1 MSTTLTTT
9 NGRRNRLRLV
19 VLAVTAALL
28 LVVFGAQALSSMA
41 ANSRPTIPTST
52 VVENASGVRFLRA
65 TLAADHGM
73 IDVRY
78 QVIDRAKAAKYAGDS
93 AVPPVLDNDR
103 NHQVLKTVISMVH
116 RQDMKLGGTY
126 FIIYHNTD
134 GAVQRGDRI
143 DITLAGVT
151 LNNVPVE

>member
-1 MSTTLTTT
+1 
-9 NGRRNRLRLV
+9 
-19 VLAVTAALL
+19 
-28 LVVFGAQALSSMA
+28 
-41 ANSRPTIPTST
+41 
-52 VVENASGVRFLRA
+52 
-65 TLAADHGM
+65 
-73 IDVRY
+73 VRY

-103 NHQVLKTVISMVH
+103 NHKVLKTVISMVH